1 MSLRLQSAK
10 WSGKDV
16 HQHVI
21 YSNYML
27 NCDLAPTHAV
37 VSFESDG
44 TTSVVPFKNIVGGYS
59 SSVKAGGVCEVQWN
73 DKKKYAATVLAVGSS
88 KEMTTVLDDHDYSDE
103 PPSSDEAMLE
113 VPGTKNL
120 SGSESSPASV
130 VKEPDTADDISDDYC
145 VVKKKATRVNTH
157 LKQKQGHV
165 VSSILLKQLDK
176 GTKLD
181 CSSSEEV
188 PFEKRRKTSTGS
200 LLSELSDCST
210 STDDCTTYQ
219 HNAMTVLTQTVSK
232 QLQEMNNNIKSL
244 ITQQQHNMPSDSHDE
259 WVKSDGFWLGDP
271 NAHLKSGKKLWITS
285 DQKEIAN
292 GNCTPTVSNRPL
304 LNQAFV
310 HGIRF
315 ESGVEPERWKTIL
328 QKNLNGKCRSFRRQ
342 LRMKPPLNDNQ
353 SAPSTAQKKLE
364 DNDAVHVTRVEDAAT
379 AAPQTS

>member
-1 MSLRLQSAK
+1 
-10 WSGKDV
+10 
-16 HQHVI
+16 
-21 YSNYML
+21 ML

-130 VKEPDTADDISDDYC
+130 VKGKSKHIEQKKKQLEDEPDTADDISDDYC
-145 VVKKKATRVNTH
+145 VV
-157 LKQKQGHV
+157 
-165 VSSILLKQLDK
+165 K

-188 PFEKRRKTSTGS
+188 PFEKRRKT
-200 LLSELSDCST
+200 SELSDCST

-244 ITQQQHNMPSDSHDE
+244 ITQMQQQHNMPSDSHDE

-315 ESGVEPERWKTIL
+315 SVFFPSAIDFIINIFFTSAIVFPRTIVFSSTIIF
-328 QKNLNGKCRSFRRQ
+328 NVITIAIAFTSA
-342 LRMKPPLNDNQ
+342 
-353 SAPSTAQKKLE
+353 SAPANIAFTKAI
-364 DNDAVHVTRVEDAAT
+364 VHSNVTVVTDTQRLVI
-379 AAPQTS
+379 

>member
-10 WSGKDV
+10 WS
-16 HQHVI
+16 
-21 YSNYML
+21 
-27 NCDLAPTHAV
+27 APTHAV

-103 PPSSDEAMLE
+103 PPSRDEAMLE

-181 CSSSEEV
+181 CSRSEEV

-219 HNAMTVLTQTVSK
+219 M
-232 QLQEMNNNIKSL
+232 
-244 ITQQQHNMPSDSHDE
+244 QQQHNMPSDSHDE

-285 DQKEIAN
+285 DREQKERFHNANFVSKTPEKLALNLLSVLFTEKEIAN

-304 LNQAFV
+304 LNQEFV
-310 HGIRF
+310 HGIRLHLNYMF
-315 ESGVEPERWKTIL
+315 PVESGVEPERWKTIL

>member
-130 VKEPDTADDISDDYC
+130 VKGKSKHIEQKKKQLEDEPDTADDISDDYC
-145 VVKKKATRVNTH
+145 VVKV
-157 LKQKQGHV
+157 
-165 VSSILLKQLDK
+165 LL
-176 GTKLD
+176 
-181 CSSSEEV
+181 
-188 PFEKRRKTSTGS
+188 
-200 LLSELSDCST
+200 
-210 STDDCTTYQ
+210 
-219 HNAMTVLTQTVSK
+219 
-232 QLQEMNNNIKSL
+232 
-244 ITQQQHNMPSDSHDE
+244 QQNM
-259 WVKSDGFWLGDP
+259 
-271 NAHLKSGKKLWITS
+271 
-285 DQKEIAN
+285 
-292 GNCTPTVSNRPL
+292 C
-304 LNQAFV
+304 
-310 HGIRF
+310 
-315 ESGVEPERWKTIL
+315 
-328 QKNLNGKCRSFRRQ
+328 
-342 LRMKPPLNDNQ
+342 
-353 SAPSTAQKKLE
+353 
-364 DNDAVHVTRVEDAAT
+364 
-379 AAPQTS
+379 